1 MLRFLF
7 GGLTKHTRP
16 AQALFDRLVEEAR
29 LQHWYLKGQVPDT
42 LEGRFAMLAT
52 VCALAIV
59 RVEQGEAGL
68 KLSAALTERFVE
80 AMDTEHR
87 QMGLNDPALGKR
99 VRKLVGSLARRTGD
113 WREAIADSA
122 NWTIA
127 AQPSVYRNSGADP
140 QAAGHTA
147 EALRELWTRLRA
159 ASDEQL
165 AQGQF

>member
-7 GGLTKHTRP
+7 GGLTKQTRP
-16 AQALFDRLVEEAR
+16 AQALFDRVVEEAR
-29 LQHWYLKGQVPDT
+29 LRHWYLKGQVPDT

-52 VCALAIV
+52 ACALAIV
-59 RVEQGEAGL
+59 RIERDEADL

-99 VRKLVGSLARRTGD
+99 VRKLLGSLARRTGD
-113 WREAIADSA
+113 WREAVAKSRD
-122 NWTIA
+122 WTVA
-127 AQPSVYRNSGADP
+127 TQSSVYRNIGADP
-140 QAAGHTA
+140 QAVGHTA
-147 EALRELWTRLRA
+147 EALRELWRRLTA